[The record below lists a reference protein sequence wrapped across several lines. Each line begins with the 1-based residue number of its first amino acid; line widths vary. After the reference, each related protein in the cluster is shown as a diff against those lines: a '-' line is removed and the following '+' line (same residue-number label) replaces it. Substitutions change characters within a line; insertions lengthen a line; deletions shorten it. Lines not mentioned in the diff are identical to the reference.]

1 MSVDILGTSCD
12 QRRSIVFVFI
22 MWVVWAS
29 FLCISFS
36 LLFFLFTGGLCPSTS
51 IYFVLFQ
58 QGSTQTLLL
67 LTACLCEFWTFF
79 LFLCIGVCL
88 LLPLLFKVNICTG
101 FIVVVLFFFF
111 FFFFFFGGGGAV
123 PLTPHF
129 YGVFYFRF
137 LSVYCVR
144 HLVS

>member
-12 QRRSIVFVFI
+12 QCRSIVFVFI

-67 LTACLCEFWTFF
+67 LTTCLCEFWTFF

-101 FIVVVLFFFF
+101 FIVVVLCFFCVFF
-111 FFFFFFGGGGAV
+111 WGGGAV